1 LSLDCESGDDE
12 ELDTFV
18 DICCDGS
25 EFESNIDNVDEYD
38 EDDLRYWTN
47 KVWKKLKK
55 NYISRGVR

>member
-1 LSLDCESGDDE
+1 MSLDCESGDDE